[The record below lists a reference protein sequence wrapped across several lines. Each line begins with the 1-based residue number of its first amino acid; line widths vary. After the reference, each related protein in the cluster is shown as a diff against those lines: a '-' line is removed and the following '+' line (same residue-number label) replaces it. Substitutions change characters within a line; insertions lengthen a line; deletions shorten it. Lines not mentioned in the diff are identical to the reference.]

1 MSVIEELVTSGRIV
15 DLMLIF
21 ILFEVLVIQWIRRS
35 RGAGIPLLPLLV
47 NIGAG
52 GSVMLALRAELTGAG
67 WNWVALCLL
76 SALAFH
82 VADLW
87 QRWERPAAPP
97 PVDGDRA

>member
-1 MSVIEELVTSGRIV
+1 MSVIEALVTSGRIV
-15 DLMLIF
+15 DLMLVF
-21 ILFEVLVIQWIRRS
+21 ILFEIVVIQWIRRS
-35 RGAGIPLLPLLV
+35 RGGGIPLVNLLT

-67 WNWVALCLL
+67 WHWVALFLL

-97 PVDGDRA
+97 SIDGDRA